1 MKSLYGLEYV
11 ELNLDNIDIA
21 YKIQK
26 ETWPKDP
33 DYEDL
38 YDKVM
43 QLKEKYTLEDTK
55 TSKTNTLIYSYSL
68 NGKLDLWNNRYL
80 GLREYYDS
88 MKCKGSDKNVI

>member
-38 YDKVM
+38 YD
-43 QLKEKYTLEDTK
+43 
-55 TSKTNTLIYSYSL
+55 
-68 NGKLDLWNNRYL
+68 
-80 GLREYYDS
+80 
-88 MKCKGSDKNVI
+88 